1 MVEESTFEELN
12 DKNAGEQVIKPFSAV
27 KSRVEDIIDGF
38 VNKKFREMSYDGK
51 LMQKWANQASEEI
64 IKRVQDELSQDH
76 KFMCM
81 LILLQKGD
89 AGFHMSASCFWEQK
103 ADGNF
108 NKKYD
113 F

>member
-1 MVEESTFEELN
+1 
-12 DKNAGEQVIKPFSAV
+12 
-27 KSRVEDIIDGF
+27 
-38 VNKKFREMSYDGK
+38 
-51 LMQKWANQASEEI
+51 MQKWANQASEEI
-64 IKRVQDELSQDH
+64 IKRVQEELSQDY

-81 LILLQKGD
+81 LIILQKGD

-113 F
+113 FEDFYVIVNFFCMTRA